1 MDTYVPPSLLPDL
14 DAAKPVVVLAGLHGG
29 CYEQHTPRSERS
41 WRPPGSSTAD
51 SGPQFGLFGNKGIDR
66 RYSYMACRSR
76 LVILLHTGHGA
87 SMRFNASSTSSELD
101 QQLCCLPDASNV
113 YPSR

>member
-41 WRPPGSSTAD
+41 WRPPGSLYPA
-51 SGPQFGLFGNKGIDR
+51 
-66 RYSYMACRSR
+66 
-76 LVILLHTGHGA
+76 
-87 SMRFNASSTSSELD
+87 
-101 QQLCCLPDASNV
+101 LCPL
-113 YPSR
+113 